1 MKKIFAFML
10 LTTIVAGT
18 CTNALATRRR
28 QVLNAENIGETEDG
42 TGGVNWGD
50 IYYSD
55 GLPGPDDDF
64 DFSGYNYNGVPLD
77 IQDTSK
83 MTNFS
88 ADEITNFSDAL
99 VDYMGWEA
107 ALGSTF
113 YDFDENMLTFKA
125 DGTGTTTIGYSKKK
139 FGDGTLKF
147 QARLQNDTGEFSNW
161 LGLMVRC
168 NDLQYV
174 PWEGMNCYLIVMKEK
189 QVELQKYF
197 PDQEMLLVQE
207 HNALKLDT
215 WHTIEFENTRQDDGM
230 HLRLVIDGNE
240 IFSYI
245 DSEAPYAPDDGYV
258 NLYWTKT
265 LDLKPTDATVSH
277 GNVGSERGILALK
290 AEKNTA
296 YADGKTVA
304 IDVENEAV
312 APYIKNDRMFVPL
325 RFVSENLGMEVTWE
339 AETQTVILEK
349 NGHKMTLSPG
359 FAEYTFDGAL
369 YTMDTSAEIT
379 GSRTFVPIRFVTE
392 AFLKNVVWEDNTV
405 FITNSQ
411 DDIDEA
417 VKETVKATWKE
428 N

>member
-1 MKKIFAFML
+1 MKKILAFML
-10 LTTIVAGT
+10 VTAIAAGT

-28 QVLNAENIGETEDG
+28 QVLNAESLEGTEEE
-42 TGGVNWGD
+42 TGGISWGD

-107 ALGSTF
+107 AWGSLF

-125 DGTGTTTIGYSKKK
+125 DGTGTADIGYSKKM
-139 FGDGTLKF
+139 FGDGTIKF
-147 QARLQNDTGEFSNW
+147 QARFHDDTGTAW
-161 LGLMVRC
+161 LGLAVRC
-168 NDLQYV
+168 DDLQYA
-174 PWEGMNCYLIVMKEK
+174 PWSGMNCYLVVIKAN
-189 QVELQKYF
+189 QVEIQKYF
-197 PDQEMLLVQE
+197 PSQEMLLVQE
-207 HNALKLDT
+207 YNALKLET
-215 WHTIEFENTRQDDGM
+215 WQTIEFENTKQDDGM
-230 HLRLVIDGNE
+230 HLRLVIDGEE

-245 DSEAPYAPDDGYV
+245 DSEAPFAPDEGYV
-258 NLYWTKT
+258 NLHWAKT
-265 LDLKPTDATVSH
+265 LDLKPTDATISH
-277 GNVGSERGILALK
+277 GNVGTEREVLALK

-304 IDVENEAV
+304 IDVENEAI

-339 AETQTVILEK
+339 KETQTVILEK

-392 AFLKNVVWEDNTV
+392 AFSKNVVWEDGTV
-405 FITNSQ
+405 FITSSQ
-411 DDIDEA
+411 EDINEE
-417 VKETVKATWKE
+417 VKEKVKEAWKE